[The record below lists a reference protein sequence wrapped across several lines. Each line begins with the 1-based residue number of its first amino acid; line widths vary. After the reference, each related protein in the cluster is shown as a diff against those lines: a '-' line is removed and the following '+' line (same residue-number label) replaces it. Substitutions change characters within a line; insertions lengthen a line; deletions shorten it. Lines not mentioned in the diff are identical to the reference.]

1 MLLSDLK
8 GALRLL
14 GDAILPLSLITLAV
28 CAVVLVTMQLNPF
41 FLASIA
47 AALFSGGFL
56 LILVWIIMFV
66 VFNILLIEVFHH
78 RSMRRQASEVPFRW
92 MPKSTLVVSVCIT
105 LVMTFVL
112 ILGVSLLI
120 SGASALF
127 LSTLLS
133 SDGPGGGSTALFI
146 GLAVWQLIFA
156 VVLSFVVSRI
166 ALLPTISRRWD
177 VGFGDAWRHQTIE
190 FDPEFG
196 KVRNR
201 FFRAILALA
210 VIQSVLWYVLSQ
222 LIVSLTG
229 PGAVLMVVS
238 SAVSMI
244 FVGLF
249 FALMAHLVHTHQ
261 PPVSDDGAVISDPE
275 MQVPSA
281 SEEDHQI
288 GPTG

>member
-92 MPKSTLVVSVCIT
+92 IDPVVNANTGGLYDVQAGMKAALVKHEHA
-105 LVMTFVL
+105 
-112 ILGVSLLI
+112 
-120 SGASALF
+120 GASALF

-146 GLAVWQLIFA
+146 GLPVWQLIFA

-210 VIQSVLWYVLSQ
+210 VIQSALWYVLFQ

-238 SAVSMI
+238 AAVSMI